1 MPDYPNFTCPIHI
14 PEKKKITHSL
24 SFDEY
29 HLSNIETYRI
39 SSSNHHNTRV
49 TVPRLND
56 HSLEYAKHGFAW
68 FHPPQFD
75 SMIQLQYDIFAD
87 KGPKLWTDL
96 PGWKISLL
104 LHHNSRFC
112 LFLLK
117 AIGRSGCDWR
127 VCSNNLRVGLS
138 LSNLEPIW
146 IDDLQ
151 LQQHICCWFKVQQI
165 LQGSEEAI
173 VVHKCFWPYNL
184 RHVQ

>member
-1 MPDYPNFTCPIHI
+1 MASHD
-14 PEKKKITHSL
+14 
-24 SFDEY
+24 
-29 HLSNIETYRI
+29 
-39 SSSNHHNTRV
+39 
-49 TVPRLND
+49 
-56 HSLEYAKHGFAW
+56 

-87 KGPKLWTDL
+87 KGPKLRTDL

-151 LQQHICCWFKVQQI
+151 LQRHVCCWFKVQHM
-165 LQGSEEAI
+165 
-173 VVHKCFWPYNL
+173 HKYFKEVKRQLLFTYASDHTTYDMFNRVFWKGYRISSSNDSL
-184 RHVQ
+184 